1 MAEMTHGNAVMK
13 KNRQGYGY
21 NYTDLGAT
29 YNYINNELKMEAHPV
44 LEMWQEPLET
54 QLGLMFG
61 FAKTKYRNKGEK
73 DWSEPEAPIPII
85 VGVEQERVGNDGNRK
100 KPQPVMQRLGS
111 AITYAVRYSIRTAF
125 GLADTDDDG
134 QLTGFSLDV
143 PKVSDDNRKRVDTI
157 LDAYGYVDEES
168 ASNFI
173 RTVLGNPR
181 LSLTRLTD
189 AQARQFIGVVEQRNR
204 QQNRNVP
211 SNVQEGRK

>member
-54 QLGLMFG
+54 PLGLMFG

-85 VGVEQERVGNDGNRK
+85 VGVEQERVGNDENRK
-100 KPQPVMQRLGS
+100 
-111 AITYAVRYSIRTAF
+111 
-125 GLADTDDDG
+125 
-134 QLTGFSLDV
+134 
-143 PKVSDDNRKRVDTI
+143 
-157 LDAYGYVDEES
+157 ES

-181 LSLTRLTD
+181 LSLPRLTD
-189 AQARQFIGVVEQRNR
+189 AQSKQFIGVVERNR